1 MFTITELIVTAI
13 VLNLC
18 NRDNEFSS
26 SKLCS
31 IVTISLVHIIVSG
44 TDQFIA
50 QIIHGEGYLF
60 QNVRDLG
67 LMGPDVLHV
76 LIPLREFYLHAHQKK
91 QRIRDLCQKEEVV
104 LMCVFV
110 SLGTVLGRLI

>member
-1 MFTITELIVTAI
+1 MFAITELIVTAI

-26 SKLCS
+26 SKLCT

-44 TDQFIA
+44 MDQFIA

-60 QNVRDLG
+60 QNIRDVG

-76 LIPLREFYLHAHQKK
+76 LIPLRVFYLHTHRKK
-91 QRIRDLCQKEEVV
+91 KRISDLCQKEEVV

-110 SLGTVLGRLI
+110 TLGTVLGRLI